1 MDKERELNAMKRTR
15 SSNLAQLYK
24 ELERNMMTYG
34 NADIVKELYC
44 KLTKRFEQFA
54 NVHAQCVDLC
64 TQPEVV
70 ETLELNFISCKE
82 NFEEFRER
90 YSGWIKGPEENL
102 HDDEE
107 VGSNVS
113 SVSRSKSRFLEAK
126 TRRLKAALQL
136 KKLKEK
142 QEIERARKEL
152 ELKDEILQQ
161 ETAVEEA
168 ELEEAVWCAALN
180 EETSGTS
187 NPDLGLLP
195 CNENPT
201 EDSNRKS
208 TRSNTGSGAGS
219 AGDVESDR
227 KSKGSTT
234 GSVADSVGDVDDDS
248 EVNFNLHAKAY
259 GPNTGESQT
268 SVNTIETVFQQLAS
282 TLQGGFNLPKPEL
295 LTFSGNPIDYC
306 KFIKNFETNVESK
319 VSDNQMK
326 LSYLIQYCKGEA
338 KSSIEDCVLL
348 DKQDGYKRARDILYS
363 RYGRSH
369 LIARSYVDKLVY
381 GEPIKASDVDALSA
395 LALEMQKCEITLSQL
410 GFVSDIDNSDSL
422 RRIVKRLPTY
432 MRVKWVDVAHSIME
446 SGREPRFSDLSKF
459 IDQKVRVANSTYGLD
474 LVRESKSHVSHKSH
488 GSHKESEVKVTT
500 LTTQNKEVVK
510 SEQIECVCCSGT
522 CYDLALCHKFKS
534 MRLEDRSE
542 FVKSHKLCFNCLK
555 GKHISRLCRI
565 PKVCQASECKG
576 KHHTLLHKWVEF
588 TNDQSAADS
597 SVNCTTKT
605 DVKVQTCIGIVPVI
619 IAGNNGKTY
628 TTHALL
634 DDGAD
639 KSMCDERLLKILDI
653 ESRPFTFKVTT
664 MTSYEDTMSGNEVDL
679 HVRPVNGDESI
690 SMPKVWSVK
699 KIPVSTRSAA
709 PRCAVEK
716 FDYLADVSVPDID
729 NDDVMLLIGSDTPF
743 AHIPLEVRA
752 GRSDQPYAIRSSLGW
767 AIRGP
772 LGTDTEMNT
781 ASIGY
786 HRVRE
791 VPQKQLERKWTMDCS
806 EVTLND
812 KYSSSVEDEQII
824 ESTVSHEDVQENVDL
839 SLPEVDK
846 TAERDLYVDD
856 SYTQILS
863 EAIHV
868 PKATDLRSSL
878 EQVGFQA
885 AKCTASRSKRAV
897 LDAQPEPEVQS
908 KQDWQKLYR
917 LKLRWDDPFTQ
928 KQDGD
933 WIGWMK
939 RPPDIQTIHNGRDG
953 ERRLV

>member
-15 SSNLAQLYK
+15 SSNLAQLTKLYK
-24 ELERNMMTYG
+24 ELERNMMTYD
-34 NADIVKELYC
+34 NAEIVKELYC
-44 KLTKRFEQFA
+44 KLMERFEQFA
-54 NVHAQCVDLC
+54 NVHAQSVDLC

-82 NFEEFRER
+82 NFDEFRER

-102 HDDEE
+102 HDDAE

-113 SVSRSKSRFLEAK
+113 SVSQRRSRFLEAK

-142 QEIERARKEL
+142 QKIERARKEL

-168 ELEEAVWCAALN
+168 EIEEAVWCAALN
-180 EETSGTS
+180 EETGGSS
-187 NPDLGLLP
+187 NPDRAVLP
-195 CNENPT
+195 STENPS
-201 EDSNRKS
+201 E
-208 TRSNTGSGAGS
+208 
-219 AGDVESDR
+219 EIDR
-227 KSKGSTT
+227 KSQESTS
-234 GSVADSVGDVDDDS
+234 GSVEDSVGDVDVDS
-248 EVNFNLHAKAY
+248 EVNFNLHAKVHRPDA
-259 GPNTGESQT
+259 GESQT
-268 SVNTIETVFQQLAS
+268 SVNTIESVFQQLAT
-282 TLQGGFNLPKPEL
+282 TLQEGFNLPKPEL

-319 VSDNQMK
+319 VSDDQMK

-522 CYDLALCHKFKS
+522 CNDLALCHKFKS
-534 MRLEDRSE
+534 MSLEARSE
-542 FVKSHKLCFNCLK
+542 FVKLHKLCFNCLK
-555 GKHISRLCRI
+555 GKHISRLCRT
-565 PKVCQASECKG
+565 PKVCPVSECKG
-576 KHHTLLHKWVEF
+576 KHHTLLHKWVEVY
-588 TNDQSAADS
+588 DQSAADS

-605 DVKVQTCIGIVPVI
+605 DVKVKTCIGIVPVK

-653 ESRPFTFKVTT
+653 ESRPVTFKVTT
-664 MTSYEDTMSGNEVDL
+664 MTSNEDTMFGNEVDL

-690 SMPKVWSVK
+690 RMSKVWSVK
-699 KIPVSTRSAA
+699 RLPVSTRSAA

-716 FDYLADVSVPDID
+716 YDYLADLSLPEID
-729 NDDVMLLIGSDTPF
+729 NDDVMLLIGSDAPF

-752 GRSDQPYAIRSSLGW
+752 GRNDQPYAIRSSLGW
-767 AIRGP
+767 AVRGP
-772 LGTDTEMNT
+772 LGADTEMVT
-781 ASIGY
+781 KSASIGY
-786 HRVRE
+786 HCVQE
-791 VPQKQLERKWTMDCS
+791 VSTEQRKRKLSTDFDKVMS
-806 EVTLND
+806 ND
-812 KYSSSVEDEQII
+812 KCAKSDRHATIL
-824 ESTVSHEDVQENVDL
+824 ESTILHEDVKGNVNM
-839 SLPEVDK
+839 SQPEVTK
-846 TAERDLYVDD
+846 TGERDLDIDHSFTSV
-856 SYTQILS
+856 S
-863 EAIHV
+863 
-868 PKATDLRSSL
+868 PKEVVSLATNIQSSL
-878 EQVGFQA
+878 QQRGLQETKWKRNKRTVVD
-885 AKCTASRSKRAV
+885 AK
-897 LDAQPEPEVQS
+897 PEPEVS
-908 KQDWQKLYR
+908 HVTFREKRNAKLQELCR
-917 LKLRWDDPFTQ
+917 LKRDGIDPIARTE
-928 KQDGD
+928 DRE

-939 RPPDIQTIHNGRDG
+939 RPPDIQTMCNGRDG
-953 ERRLV
+953 EKRLT

>member
-15 SSNLAQLYK
+15 SSNLAQLTKLYK
-24 ELERNMMTYG
+24 ELERKMVLYDNM
-34 NADIVKELYC
+34 DSVKELYG
-44 KLTKRFEQFA
+44 KLSDRFEQFSD
-54 NVHAQCVDLC
+54 VHAQCVDLC
-64 TQPEVV
+64 TQPDVV
-70 ETLELNFISCKE
+70 DTLELNFISCKK

-90 YSGWIKGPEENL
+90 YSGWIKGPEDNL

-107 VGSNVS
+107 VCSNVS
-113 SVSRSKSRFLEAK
+113 SVSRSRSRFLEAK

-187 NPDLGLLP
+187 NPNSVILRIT
-195 CNENPT
+195 ENPT
-201 EDSNRKS
+201 EDIN
-208 TRSNTGSGAGS
+208 
-219 AGDVESDR
+219 R
-227 KSKGSTT
+227 KSKGSTS

-248 EVNFNLHAKAY
+248 EVNFNLHAKVHR
-259 GPNTGESQT
+259 PNAGESQT
-268 SVNTIETVFQQLAS
+268 SVNTIESLFQQLAS
-282 TLQGGFNLPKPEL
+282 TLQEGFNLPKPEL

-522 CYDLALCHKFKS
+522 CNDLALCHKFKS
-534 MRLEDRSE
+534 MSLEARSE
-542 FVKSHKLCFNCLK
+542 FVKLHKLCFNCLK
-555 GKHISRLCRI
+555 GKHISRLCRTL
-565 PKVCQASECKG
+565 KVCPVSECKG

-605 DVKVQTCIGIVPVI
+605 DVKVRTCIGIVPVI
-619 IAGNNGKTY
+619 IAGNSGKTY

-639 KSMCDERLLKILDI
+639 KSMCDERLLKILDL
-653 ESRPFTFKVTT
+653 ESRPVTFKVTT
-664 MTSYEDTMSGNEVDL
+664 MTSNEDTMSGNEVDL
-679 HVRPVNGDESI
+679 HVSPVNGYESI

-699 KIPVSTRSAA
+699 RLPVSTRSAA

-716 FDYLADVSVPDID
+716 FNYLADISVPEID
-729 NDDVMLLIGSDTPF
+729 NNDVMLLIGSDTPF

-772 LGTDTEMNT
+772 MGADIEMNT

-786 HRVRE
+786 HSATE
-791 VPQKQLERKWTMDCS
+791 VPQQQLERKWTMDFN
-806 EVTLND
+806 EVRSDD
-812 KYSSSVEDEQII
+812 KSVEDDERAEMTI
-824 ESTVSHEDVQENVDL
+824 EPVILYGDL
-839 SLPEVDK
+839 QGNAYLSQPEV
-846 TAERDLYVDD
+846 AETVERNPYVDECQT
-856 SYTQILS
+856 SMSS
-863 EAIHV
+863 EEDAL
-868 PKATDLRSSL
+868 PLAMNLQSSL
-878 EQVGFQA
+878 EQREFRMTKWKHNKRTVFD
-885 AKCTASRSKRAV
+885 SK
-897 LDAQPEPEVQS
+897 PEPEVPRITFGA
-908 KQDWQKLYR
+908 KRNAKLQKVCK
-917 LKLRWDDPFTQ
+917 LKRDRINHIIRA
-928 KQDGD
+928 QDGE
-933 WIGWMK
+933 WIGWTK
-939 RPPDIQTIHNGRDG
+939 RPPDIQTMYNRRDG
-953 ERRLV
+953 EMKLT

>member
-1 MDKERELNAMKRTR
+1 M
-15 SSNLAQLYK
+15 
-24 ELERNMMTYG
+24 
-34 NADIVKELYC
+34 
-44 KLTKRFEQFA
+44 
-54 NVHAQCVDLC
+54 
-64 TQPEVV
+64 
-70 ETLELNFISCKE
+70 
-82 NFEEFRER
+82 
-90 YSGWIKGPEENL
+90 
-102 HDDEE
+102 
-107 VGSNVS
+107 
-113 SVSRSKSRFLEAK
+113 
-126 TRRLKAALQL
+126 KAALQL

-142 QEIERARKEL
+142 QKIERARKEL

-168 ELEEAVWCAALN
+168 EIEEAVWCAALN
-180 EETSGTS
+180 EETGGSS
-187 NPDLGLLP
+187 NPDRAVLP
-195 CNENPT
+195 STENPS
-201 EDSNRKS
+201 E
-208 TRSNTGSGAGS
+208 
-219 AGDVESDR
+219 EIDR
-227 KSKGSTT
+227 KSQESTS
-234 GSVADSVGDVDDDS
+234 GSVEDSVGDVDVDS
-248 EVNFNLHAKAY
+248 EVNFNLHAKVHR
-259 GPNTGESQT
+259 PNTGESQT
-268 SVNTIETVFQQLAS
+268 SVNTIESVFQQLAT
-282 TLQGGFNLPKPEL
+282 TLQEGFNLPKPEL

-326 LSYLIQYCKGEA
+326 LSYLIQYCKGEE

-369 LIARSYVDKLVY
+369 LIARSYVDNLVY

-432 MRVKWVDVAHSIME
+432 LRVKWVDVAHSIME

-474 LVRESKSHVSHKSH
+474 LVRESKSHVSQRSH
-488 GSHKESEVKVTT
+488 GSHKESEVKIKNTT

-522 CYDLALCHKFKS
+522 CNDLALCHKFKS
-534 MRLEDRSE
+534 MSLEARSE
-542 FVKSHKLCFNCLK
+542 FVKLHQLCFNCLK
-555 GKHISRLCRI
+555 GKHISRLCRR
-565 PKVCQASECKG
+565 PKVCQVSECKG

-588 TNDQSAADS
+588 TNDQNAADS
-597 SVNCTTKT
+597 SVNCATKT

-653 ESRPFTFKVTT
+653 ESRPLTFKVTT
-664 MTSYEDTMSGNEVDL
+664 MTSNEDTLSGNKVDL
-679 HVRPVNGDESI
+679 HVRPVNGYESI

-699 KIPVSTRSAA
+699 RLPVSTRSAA
-709 PRCAVEK
+709 PRCAVET
-716 FDYLADVSVPDID
+716 FDYLADISVPEID
-729 NDDVMLLIGSDTPF
+729 NNDVMLLIGSDTPF

-752 GRSDQPYAIRSSLGW
+752 GRSDQPIAIRSRLGW

-772 LGTDTEMNT
+772 LGADTEMNT
-781 ASIGY
+781 ASKGY
-786 HRVRE
+786 HSVRE
-791 VPQKQLERKWTMDCS
+791 VPQQQLERKWTIDCS

-812 KYSSSVEDEQII
+812 KYSSSVEDEQTIQ
-824 ESTVSHEDVQENVDL
+824 STVSHEDVQENIDL

-868 PKATDLRSSL
+868 PIATDLRYSL

-885 AKCTASRSKRAV
+885 TKCTASRSKRAV

-908 KQDWQKLYR
+908 KQDWQKLYKR
-917 LKLRWDDPFTQ
+917 RWDDPFTQ

-953 ERRLV
+953 QRRLV

>member
-1 MDKERELNAMKRTR
+1 
-15 SSNLAQLYK
+15 
-24 ELERNMMTYG
+24 MTYD

-44 KLTKRFEQFA
+44 KLMERFEQFA

-82 NFEEFRER
+82 NFDEFRER

-102 HDDEE
+102 HDDAE

-113 SVSRSKSRFLEAK
+113 SVSRSRSRFLEAK

-187 NPDLGLLP
+187 NPDLVRFYRVRKIRP
-195 CNENPT
+195 RI
-201 EDSNRKS
+201 DRKS
-208 TRSNTGSGAGS
+208 KGSTSGSGADS
-219 AGDVESDR
+219 FGDVESDR

-248 EVNFNLHAKAY
+248 EVNFNLHAKVHR
-259 GPNTGESQT
+259 PNAGESQT
-268 SVNTIETVFQQLAS
+268 SVNTIESVFQQLAS
-282 TLQGGFNLPKPEL
+282 TLQEGFNLPKPEL

-319 VSDNQMK
+319 VSDDQMK

-432 MRVKWVDVAHSIME
+432 LRVKWVDVAHSIME

-522 CYDLALCHKFKS
+522 CNDLALCHKFKS
-534 MRLEDRSE
+534 MSLEARSE
-542 FVKSHKLCFNCLK
+542 FVKLHKLCFNCLK
-555 GKHISRLCRI
+555 GKHISRLCRT
-565 PKVCQASECKG
+565 PKVCPVSECKG

-605 DVKVQTCIGIVPVI
+605 DVKVRTCLGIVPVV
-619 IAGNNGKTY
+619 IAGDNGKTY
-628 TTHALL
+628 KTHALL

-653 ESRPFTFKVTT
+653 ESRPVTFKVTT
-664 MTSYEDTMSGNEVDL
+664 MTSNEDTVSGNEVNL
-679 HVRPVNGDESI
+679 HVGQVNGHESFP
-690 SMPKVWSVK
+690 MPKVWSVK
-699 KIPVSTRSAA
+699 RLPILTRSAA
-709 PRCAVEK
+709 PKCAVEK
-716 FDYLADVSVPDID
+716 YDYLSDLYLPEID
-729 NDDVMLLIGSDTPF
+729 NDDVMLLIGSDAPF

-752 GRSDQPYAIRSSLGW
+752 GRNDQPYAIRSSLGW

-772 LGTDTEMNT
+772 LGADTEMVT
-781 ASIGY
+781 KSASIGY
-786 HRVRE
+786 HCVQE
-791 VPQKQLERKWTMDCS
+791 
-806 EVTLND
+806 
-812 KYSSSVEDEQII
+812 
-824 ESTVSHEDVQENVDL
+824 VSHEQRKRKLSTDFNEVTSNDKCAKSDRQATIKMESTILHEDVKGNTNMSQ
-839 SLPEVDK
+839 PEVTK
-846 TAERDLYVDD
+846 TGERDLDIDNSFTSV
-856 SYTQILS
+856 SQK
-863 EAIHV
+863 EVV
-868 PKATDLRSSL
+868 PLATNIQSSL
-878 EQVGFQA
+878 KHGEFRVRKWKYNKRKVVD
-885 AKCTASRSKRAV
+885 AK
-897 LDAQPEPEVQS
+897 PEPEVS
-908 KQDWQKLYR
+908 NVTFREKRNAKLQELRR
-917 LKLRWDDPFTQ
+917 LKRDGIDPIARTQ
-928 KQDGD
+928 DRE

-939 RPPDIQTIHNGRDG
+939 RPPDIQTMYNGRDG
-953 ERRLV
+953 EMRLT

>member
-752 GRSDQPYAIRSSLGW
+752 GRSDQPLR
-767 AIRGP
+767 
-772 LGTDTEMNT
+772 
-781 ASIGY
+781 
-786 HRVRE
+786 H
-791 VPQKQLERKWTMDCS
+791 
-806 EVTLND
+806 
-812 KYSSSVEDEQII
+812 SVELRMGDSWSAGNRYRDE
-824 ESTVSHEDVQENVDL
+824 H
-839 SLPEVDK
+839 
-846 TAERDLYVDD
+846 
-856 SYTQILS
+856 
-863 EAIHV
+863 
-868 PKATDLRSSL
+868 
-878 EQVGFQA
+878 
-885 AKCTASRSKRAV
+885 C
-897 LDAQPEPEVQS
+897 
-908 KQDWQKLYR
+908 LYR
-917 LKLRWDDPFTQ
+917 LSSC
-928 KQDGD
+928 
-933 WIGWMK
+933 
-939 RPPDIQTIHNGRDG
+939 
-953 ERRLV
+953 ERSATKAARAEVDYGLQ

>member
-1 MDKERELNAMKRTR
+1 MDKEQDLNAMKRTR
-15 SSNLAQLYK
+15 SSNLAQLTKLYK
-24 ELERNMMTYG
+24 ELEKKMVSYDNMEF
-34 NADIVKELYC
+34 VKELYGKQC
-44 KLTKRFEQFA
+44 ERFAQFSD
-54 NVHAQCVDLC
+54 VHAQCVDLC

-70 ETLELNFISCKE
+70 ETLELNYISCKE
-82 NFEEFRER
+82 NFDEFRER
-90 YSGWIKGPEENL
+90 YSGWIKGPDENL
-102 HDDEE
+102 HDDAE
-107 VGSNVS
+107 VGSNIS
-113 SVSRSKSRFLEAK
+113 SVSRSRSRFLEAK

-168 ELEEAVWCAALN
+168 ELEEAVWCTALN

-187 NPDLGLLP
+187 NPDLVLLP
-195 CNENPT
+195 CKEKPT
-201 EDSNRKS
+201 DDSNRKS
-208 TRSNTGSGAGS
+208 TRSNSGSGADS

-234 GSVADSVGDVDDDS
+234 GSVADSVGDFDDDS

-259 GPNTGESQT
+259 GPNSGESQT
-268 SVNTIETVFQQLAS
+268 SVNTIESVFQQLAT
-282 TLQGGFNLPKPEL
+282 TLQTNLPKPEL

-319 VSDNQMK
+319 VSDDQMK

-474 LVRESKSHVSHKSH
+474 LVRESKSHKSH

-500 LTTQNKEVVK
+500 LNTQNKEVVK

-522 CYDLALCHKFKS
+522 CNDLALCHKFKS
-534 MRLEDRSE
+534 MSLEARSE
-542 FVKSHKLCFNCLK
+542 FVKLHKLCFNCLK
-555 GKHISRLCRI
+555 GKHISRLCRT
-565 PKVCQASECKG
+565 PKVCPVSECKG
-576 KHHTLLHKWVEF
+576 KHHTLLHKWVEVY
-588 TNDQSAADS
+588 DQSAADS

-605 DVKVQTCIGIVPVI
+605 DVKVRTCLGIVPVE
-619 IAGNNGKTY
+619 IAKDNGKTFK
-628 TTHALL
+628 THALL
-634 DDGAD
+634 NDGAD

-653 ESRPFTFKVTT
+653 ESRPVTFKVTT
-664 MTSYEDTMSGNEVDL
+664 MTSNEDTVSGNEVNL
-679 HVRPVNGDESI
+679 HVGPVNGHESFP
-690 SMPKVWSVK
+690 MPKVWSVK
-699 KIPVSTRSAA
+699 RLPILTKSAA
-709 PRCAVEK
+709 PKCAVEK
-716 FDYLADVSVPDID
+716 YDYLADLSLPEID
-729 NDDVMLLIGSDTPF
+729 NDDVMLLIGSDAPF

-752 GRSDQPYAIRSSLGW
+752 GRNDQPYAIRSSLGW
-767 AIRGP
+767 AVRGP
-772 LGTDTEMNT
+772 LGADTEMVT
-781 ASIGY
+781 K
-786 HRVRE
+786 
-791 VPQKQLERKWTMDCS
+791 QKRSTEGCSKFKGPETRQVQKILVSTLEHM
-806 EVTLND
+806 
-812 KYSSSVEDEQII
+812 Q
-824 ESTVSHEDVQENVDL
+824 
-839 SLPEVDK
+839 
-846 TAERDLYVDD
+846 
-856 SYTQILS
+856 
-863 EAIHV
+863 V
-868 PKATDLRSSL
+868 PKWDRTRCPEESASPAGMPHPLHIFCGNLSNSVMLISVNRSYS
-878 EQVGFQA
+878 VSV
-885 AKCTASRSKRAV
+885 KS
-897 LDAQPEPEVQS
+897 
-908 KQDWQKLYR
+908 W
-917 LKLRWDDPFTQ
+917 
-928 KQDGD
+928 
-933 WIGWMK
+933 
-939 RPPDIQTIHNGRDG
+939 
-953 ERRLV
+953 

>member
-1 MDKERELNAMKRTR
+1 MDKIRELNAMKRTR
-15 SSNLAQLYK
+15 SSNLAQLTKLYK
-24 ELERNMMTYG
+24 ELERNMMTYD

-44 KLTKRFEQFA
+44 KLMERFEQFA

-82 NFEEFRER
+82 NFDEFRER

-102 HDDEE
+102 HDDAE
-107 VGSNVS
+107 VGSNIS
-113 SVSRSKSRFLEAK
+113 SVSRSRSRFLEAK

-180 EETSGTS
+180 EETSGTT
-187 NPDLGLLP
+187 NPDLVLLP
-195 CNENPT
+195 CKENPT
-201 EDSNRKS
+201 N
-208 TRSNTGSGAGS
+208 
-219 AGDVESDR
+219 ESDR
-227 KSKGSTT
+227 NSKGSIT
-234 GSVADSVGDVDDDS
+234 GSVEDSVGDVDSDS
-248 EVNFNLHAKAY
+248 EVNFNLHAKVHRPDA
-259 GPNTGESQT
+259 GESQT
-268 SVNTIETVFQQLAS
+268 SVNTIESVFQQLAS
-282 TLQGGFNLPKPEL
+282 TLQEGFNLPKPEL

-319 VSDNQMK
+319 VSDDQMK

-348 DKQDGYKRARDILYS
+348 SKHEGYKRARDILYS

-488 GSHKESEVKVTT
+488 GSHKESEVKTKVTT
-500 LTTQNKEVVK
+500 LTTQNKEVMT
-510 SEQIECVCCSGT
+510 SDRTECVCCSGT
-522 CYDLALCHKFKS
+522 CNDLALCQKFKS
-534 MRLEDRSE
+534 MSLEARSE
-542 FVKSHKLCFNCLK
+542 FVKLHKLCFNCLK
-555 GKHISRLCRI
+555 GKHISRLCRT
-565 PKVCQASECKG
+565 PKVCPVSECKG
-576 KHHTLLHKWVEF
+576 KHHTLLHKWVES

-597 SVNCTTKT
+597 SVNYTTKT
-605 DVKVQTCIGIVPVI
+605 DVKVQTCIGLVPVI

-639 KSMCDERLLKILDI
+639 KSMCDERLLKILDL
-653 ESRPFTFKVTT
+653 ESRPVTFKVTT
-664 MTSYEDTMSGNEVDL
+664 MTSNEDTRSGNEVDL
-679 HVRPVNGDESI
+679 HVRPVNGYESI

-699 KIPVSTRSAA
+699 RLPVSTRSAA

-772 LGTDTEMNT
+772 LGADTEMNT

-786 HRVRE
+786 HRVRG
-791 VPQKQLERKWTMDCS
+791 VPQKQLERKWTIDCS

-908 KQDWQKLYR
+908 EQDCQKLYR
-917 LKLRWDDPFTQ
+917 LRLRWDDPFIQ

-939 RPPDIQTIHNGRDG
+939 RPPDIQTMCNGRDG
-953 ERRLV
+953 EKRLT